1 MHKWGPWKNTTSAH
15 KRFVGNKGTTYV
27 LTSSPI
33 ASSRSNNKMRGK
45 FKKTR
50 NLKRLLGQ
58 QWFVL
63 LLSHFISF
71 RNGIKTQDLFLYNVL
86 WSFGVDY
93 YILIYTHCLELM
105 QSMGTSGNS
114 FVLFITKV
122 MVWLY
127 ISNSHKIKIALI
139 IMLPSNCCFEDF
151 FNLVDNIL
159 GIFYLSI

>member
-1 MHKWGPWKNTTSAH
+1 
-15 KRFVGNKGTTYV
+15 
-27 LTSSPI
+27 
-33 ASSRSNNKMRGK
+33 
-45 FKKTR
+45 
-50 NLKRLLGQ
+50 
-58 QWFVL
+58 
-63 LLSHFISF
+63 
-71 RNGIKTQDLFLYNVL
+71 LYNVL